1 MKRGR
6 ERERER
12 ERERD
17 VIMNYIRSLY
27 HRSRELLLSLS
38 DLDNLHRG
46 ARIPLP
52 PLTLAAR
59 SPRETGTERE
69 RDRERERERERE

>member
-1 MKRGR
+1 
-6 ERERER
+6 
-12 ERERD
+12 

-27 HRSRELLLSLS
+27 HRARELLLSLS

-46 ARIPLP
+46 APILLP

-59 SPRETGTERE
+59 SPRDGERKTEGE
-69 RDRERERERERE
+69 RGGERRKRCSLEILSAGVTRQRNTR